1 MKKGPIR
8 ITDRHMASSEALDDF
23 VNARAAKLDRIHD
36 GIVSCQVTLDMPHR
50 HHRHG
55 GHYQVGI
62 VVIVPHAT
70 IVISRKAAA
79 DARMEDL
86 YSAIDLA
93 FQEVGRRVDDYA
105 GRRREYRATA

>member
-1 MKKGPIR
+1 MKSPIQ
-8 ITDRHMASSEALDDF
+8 ITYRHVTSSEALDDF
-23 VNARAAKLDRIHD
+23 VNARAAKLERLYD
-36 GIVSCQVTLDMPHR
+36 GIVSCHVTLDMPHR

-55 GHYQVGI
+55 SHYQVGI
-62 VVIVPHAT
+62 VVVVPHTT

-93 FQEVGRRVDDYA
+93 FQEVGRRIDDYTA
-105 GRRREYRATA
+105 RLREYRVTA